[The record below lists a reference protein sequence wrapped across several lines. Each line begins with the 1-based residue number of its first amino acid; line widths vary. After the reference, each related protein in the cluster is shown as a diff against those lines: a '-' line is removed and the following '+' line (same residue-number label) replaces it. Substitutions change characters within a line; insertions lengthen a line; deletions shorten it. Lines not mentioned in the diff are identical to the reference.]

1 MTASTLYPSTHSEKA
16 FTKYGSE
23 NISYVKK
30 SIATEH
36 SVFSDWCQHL

>member
-1 MTASTLYPSTHSEKA
+1 MNSKKKQNAYIHTYDLTDQKKILLC
-16 FTKYGSE
+16 
-23 NISYVKK
+23 VKR